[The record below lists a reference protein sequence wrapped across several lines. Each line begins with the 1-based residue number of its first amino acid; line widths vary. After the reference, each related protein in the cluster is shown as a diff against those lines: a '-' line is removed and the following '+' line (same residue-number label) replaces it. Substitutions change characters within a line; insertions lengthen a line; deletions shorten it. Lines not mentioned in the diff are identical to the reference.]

1 MSNAKKVI
9 LMLADGMRP
18 DAFLQLKGAKELMAA
33 GASTMEATTV
43 MPSVTLPCHISLF
56 HSVDPSRH
64 GTTTNLYAPQVR
76 PIAGLYEVLKQSKKR
91 TALFYSWEQLRDIS
105 RPGSMSYSYFFSGT
119 AYTYHRANQ
128 VLTDEA
134 IAHICAEQPDFTFLY
149 FALPDEEAHK
159 YGWMSPEYM
168 AAVQD
173 SINRMHQVIAALP
186 EDYTVIITAD
196 HGGHDRTHGLDIP
209 EDMTIPVI
217 AIGKDFTP
225 GSTMGSINIKDIAPT
240 IATLLGAEIPEEWEG
255 KAFL

>member
-1 MSNAKKVI
+1 MSNTKKVL
-9 LMLADGMRP
+9 LMLADGVRP
-18 DAFLQLKGAKELMAA
+18 DAFVQVTGARELIAA

-56 HSVDPSRH
+56 HSVDPDRH

-76 PIAGLYEVLKQSKKR
+76 PVPGLYEVLKQHKKT
-91 TALFYSWEQLRDIS
+91 TAMFYSWEQLRDVS
-105 RPGSMSYSYFFSGT
+105 RPGSMGYSCFFGGT
-119 AYTYHRANQ
+119 TYGYHRANQ

-168 AAVQD
+168 AAIQD
-173 SINRMHQVIAALP
+173 SVNRMHQVIAALP

-196 HGGHDRTHGLDIP
+196 HGGHDRTHGLNIP

-217 AIGKDFTP
+217 VIGEGFTP
-225 GSTMGSINIKDIAPT
+225 GSTLQDVNLKDIAPT
-240 IATLLGAEIPEEWEG
+240 VATILGAEIPEEWEG
-255 KAFL
+255 KSLL